1 MPYSSL
7 VRRKPRDTAR
17 EPTPV
22 ATELDHSVG
31 DDHPPTRAREERREL
46 MKQIAAFI
54 ERHDLAPTGGNLAA
68 ICGALSGSNTKLAE
82 AFAAREIAKEP
93 IDQRWLE
100 TITRLDPGT
109 NDRMTELEKLMDRL
123 EYSMMRFAQTAKSAQ
138 DETSDGREAIG
149 AQINAMTEASD
160 AARASARS
168 TGDAPVE
175 LSQMIELSRAM
186 MARIE
191 QVENAME
198 RSQAET
204 DRLRENL
211 AKARTEADVDHLTRL
226 PNRRAF
232 ERRFAA
238 AANDAQAKGEPLCV
252 AFCDV
257 DHFKKINDT
266 HGHEAG
272 DRILVAIATTLNE
285 IASDQCFVSR
295 HGGEEFVLLLYG
307 HDKDSAWR
315 KLEGVRRIMAN
326 RQLMNRETGKPFGKV
341 TFSGGIADVTE
352 DADARSALSRADEAL
367 YQAKAAGRNQIIA
380 L

>member
-7 VRRKPRDTAR
+7 VRRKPRDKAQAISPAV
-17 EPTPV
+17 PTGN
-22 ATELDHSVG
+22 TQSDGE
-31 DDHPPTRAREERREL
+31 HPSTRAREERREL
-46 MKQIAAFI
+46 MQQVSVFI
-54 ERHDLAPTGGNLAA
+54 ERHDLNATGGNLAV
-68 ICGALSGSNTKLAE
+68 ICEALSGSNSKLAE
-82 AFAAREIAKEP
+82 AFAAREISKEP
-93 IDQRWLE
+93 IDQRWLD
-100 TITRLDPGT
+100 TLTRLDPGN
-109 NDRMTELEKLMDRL
+109 NDRMSELEKLMDRL

-138 DETSDGREAIG
+138 DETSDGREAMG
-149 AQINAMTEASD
+149 AQIEAMNTAGNEMASESID
-160 AARASARS
+160 
-168 TGDAPVE
+168 V
-175 LSQMIELSRAM
+175 SQFIELSRAM
-186 MARIE
+186 MERIE

-204 DRLRENL
+204 DKLRSSL
-211 AKARTEADVDHLTRL
+211 AEARTEADVDHLTRL

-232 ERRFAA
+232 ERRFKSAA
-238 AANDAQAKGEPLCV
+238 SEARAKGEQLCV

-272 DRILVAIATTLNE
+272 DRILVAIASTLNE

-307 HDKDSAWR
+307 HDKDAAWR
-315 KLEGVRRIMAN
+315 KLDGVRRVMSH
-326 RQLMNRETGKPFGKV
+326 RQLMNRETGRPFGKV
-341 TFSGGIADVTE
+341 TFSGGIAEVTE
-352 DADARSALSRADEAL
+352 DIDTRSALSRADEAL